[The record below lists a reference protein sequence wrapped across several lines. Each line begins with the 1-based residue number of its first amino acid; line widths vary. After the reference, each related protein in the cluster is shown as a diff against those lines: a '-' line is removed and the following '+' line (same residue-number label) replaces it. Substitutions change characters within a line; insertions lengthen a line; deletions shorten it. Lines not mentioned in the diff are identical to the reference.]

1 MQGRPFRPALFLEV
15 DMEEIRIKETR
26 KDAPAMN
33 RAKVL
38 GKSTRK
44 TVLKTKR
51 RAGDLVE
58 NRQDSPNE
66 FASDR
71 MQVGARNTVYDAG
84 HKASKTA
91 GKIKDKKRKRSRS
104 RRSGERDAAK
114 NLTGSASGEQRLDR
128 RKVKGKKRLA
138 EKTKKAHSQVLSES
152 SVPKVKANPVKEKEK
167 EARIKTAEKAS
178 EAGRGQANAAKERE
192 KINSL
197 ERDVKRR
204 KTEKTPDDTK
214 RRMATRRRGTLTTGT
229 TGIRKRS
236 PGIKTMERSTKGIKQ
251 SPRSTAKV
259 VPKTLRNSVKT
270 GRKAI
275 KSAETTS
282 HMAVKTSQK
291 VAKKAAKAGV
301 ASIRSSSKA
310 AQVLKGAGLAAY
322 KAALVLGK
330 ALAAILKAIAAGIK
344 TLIAALAAGGSVA
357 MVPLLIICMIGLIV
371 GSVFGIFFSSEDT
384 GSEKTMQQVVQ
395 EINAEYLEE
404 LQDEKDS
411 VSFDILEMSG
421 SAAVWREVLSVY
433 AVKVNTDP
441 ENPQEVAS
449 LDDSK
454 ISTLKDIFWDM
465 NDISSRS
472 ETKTETIIKE
482 TDDGQGNIV
491 EERYE
496 ETKTTLYITVSHKTA
511 DEIAEQYGF
520 SEEQKQQLAELLS
533 EDNRSMWSAVL
544 YGIRARGDGEIVAVS
559 QAQIGNEGGQKF
571 WSWYG
576 FGSRVSWC
584 ACFVSWCANECG
596 YIEDGIIPKFSLC
609 ANAVGW
615 FKDHDQWLDGSQ
627 EPLPGMIIFFDW
639 DNHTHTGPQDG
650 HSDHTGIVERVE
662 NGVVYTIEG
671 NSKDSVRERHYNVG
685 HYEIMGYGMPA
696 Y

>member
-1 MQGRPFRPALFLEV
+1 MK
-15 DMEEIRIKETR
+15 EIRTKETR
-26 KDAPAMN
+26 KDVKALNKAGVM
-33 RAKVL
+33 A
-38 GKSTRK
+38 KSTKK
-44 TVLKTKR
+44 TVLRTR
-51 RAGDLVE
+51 RRVGDLVE

-71 MQVGARNTVYDAG
+71 MQVGARNTAYDAG

-91 GKIKDKKRKRSRS
+91 GKIKDKGKKRARN
-104 RRSGERDAAK
+104 RRAGDKEAEKTSA
-114 NLTGSASGEQRLDR
+114 GSASGEQRIDR
-128 RKVKGKKRLA
+128 RKVKRKKRLA
-138 EKTKKAHSQVLSES
+138 ERTKEDSSRRLSES
-152 SVPKVKANPVKEKEK
+152 RVPKAKANHVKEKTK
-167 EARIKTAEKAS
+167 ETRIKTVGKAS
-178 EAGRGQANAAKERE
+178 ETGGSQTNAAKERG

-204 KTEKTPDDTK
+204 EVVKTPDKTK
-214 RRMATRRRGTLTTGT
+214 RRMAIRCQGTLTTGT
-229 TGIRKRS
+229 TGIRKKS
-236 PGIKTMERSTKGIKQ
+236 PGIKTMGRSSKGIKQ
-251 SPRSTAKV
+251 SPRSTGKV

-275 KSAETTS
+275 KSAETAS
-282 HMAVKTSQK
+282 RIAVKTSQEM
-291 VAKKAAKAGV
+291 AKKTAKAGV

-322 KAALVLGK
+322 KAALVMGK
-330 ALAAILKAIAAGIK
+330 ALAAILKAITADIK
-344 TLIAALAAGGSVA
+344 TLIAALATGGSVA
-357 MVPLLIICMIGLIV
+357 MVPLLIICIIGLIV

-404 LQDEKDS
+404 LQEEKDS
-411 VSFDILEMSG
+411 VSYDILEMSG

-433 AVKVNTDP
+433 AIKVNTDP

-449 LDDSK
+449 LEDGK

-465 NDISSRS
+465 NDITSRS

-482 TDDGQGNIV
+482 TDDGHGNIV

-520 SEEQKQQLAELLS
+520 SEDQKQKLAELLN

-544 YGIRARGDGEIVAVS
+544 YGIRAGGDGEIVAVA

-576 FGSRVSWC
+576 FNSRVSWC

-609 ANAVGW
+609 ANAVEW

-685 HYEIMGYGMPA
+685 HYEIMGYGVPA

>member
-1 MQGRPFRPALFLEV
+1 
-15 DMEEIRIKETR
+15 MEEIRIKETR
-26 KDAPAMN
+26 KDARALN
-33 RAKVL
+33 RAEVL
-38 GKSTRK
+38 GKNTRK
-44 TVLKTKR
+44 TVLRTRK
-51 RAGDLVE
+51 RAGDLIE

-66 FASDR
+66 FASER

-91 GKIKDKKRKRSRS
+91 GKIKDKGKKRARN
-104 RRSGERDAAK
+104 RRAGGREAAK
-114 NLTGSASGEQRLDR
+114 TSAGSVSAEQRIDR
-128 RKVKGKKRLA
+128 RKIKRKKRLA
-138 EKTKKAHSQVLSES
+138 ERTKEESSRCLSES
-152 SVPKVKANPVKEKEK
+152 RVPKAKANPVKEKAK
-167 EARIKTAEKAS
+167 EARIKTAGKAS
-178 EAGRGQANAAKERE
+178 ETGGSQANAAKERG

-197 ERDVKRR
+197 ERDVKKRV
-204 KTEKTPDDTK
+204 TIKTPDDTK
-214 RRMATRRRGTLTTGT
+214 QQMANRRRGTLTTGT
-229 TGIRKRS
+229 TGIRKKS
-236 PGIKTMERSTKGIKQ
+236 PGIKTMEHSAKGIKQ
-251 SPRSTAKV
+251 SPRSTGKV
-259 VPKTLRNSVKT
+259 VPKTLRNSVKN
-270 GRKAI
+270 GRKTI

-282 HMAVKTSQK
+282 RVVVKTSQEM
-291 VAKKAAKAGV
+291 AKKVAKAGV

-310 AQVLKGAGLAAY
+310 AQILKGAGLAAY
-322 KAALVLGK
+322 KAAFVLGK

-357 MVPLLIICMIGLIV
+357 MVSLLIICIIGLIV

-395 EINAEYLEE
+395 EINTDYLEE

-411 VSFDILEMSG
+411 ISYDILEMSG

-449 LDDSK
+449 LDDGK

-496 ETKTTLYITVSHKTA
+496 ETKTTLYITVSHKTV

-520 SEEQKQQLAELLS
+520 SEDQKQKLAELLS

-544 YGIRARGDGEIVAVS
+544 YGIRAGGDGEIVAVA

-576 FGSRVSWC
+576 FNSRVSWC

-609 ANAVGW
+609 ANAVEW

-685 HYEIMGYGMPA
+685 HYEIMGYGVPA